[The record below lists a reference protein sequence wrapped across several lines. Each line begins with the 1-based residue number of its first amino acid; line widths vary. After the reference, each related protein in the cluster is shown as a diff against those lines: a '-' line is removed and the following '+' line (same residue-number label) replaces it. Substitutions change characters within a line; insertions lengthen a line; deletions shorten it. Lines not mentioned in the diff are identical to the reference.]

1 MTLSRFSEYCF
12 LTLSAIDKQD
22 MLSAHKKK
30 QSIIFLNNI
39 RFADVK
45 ALVEYM
51 YQGEVNVSQDQLP
64 RFLAAAESLKIKGLA
79 DKSNKELHLPSQT
92 DNITNQKSD
101 INHVSPQ
108 KKRKVSSTPVSSS
121 HRTVPS
127 NFVKPTPVRRR
138 KTAVSVPASPQ
149 MLSELIEHED
159 NFISVSMKSEEDIC
173 PEELPENIWTP
184 KV

>member
-64 RFLAAAESLKIKGLA
+64 RFLAAAESLKIKG
-79 DKSNKELHLPSQT
+79 
-92 DNITNQKSD
+92 IY
-101 INHVSPQ
+101 
-108 KKRKVSSTPVSSS
+108 
-121 HRTVPS
+121 
-127 NFVKPTPVRRR
+127 
-138 KTAVSVPASPQ
+138 
-149 MLSELIEHED
+149 
-159 NFISVSMKSEEDIC
+159 
-173 PEELPENIWTP
+173 
-184 KV
+184 